1 LTEIVESIYRSILTY
16 AAEIS
21 ILAHHII
28 NMENTLKTRVET
40 ALDNIRP
47 YLEADGGNV
56 VVKEIT
62 DDMTVRLELMGS
74 CSSCPM
80 STMTFKAGLE
90 EAILKSVPEIKKVEA
105 VNLTP
110 AF

>member
-1 LTEIVESIYRSILTY
+1 
-16 AAEIS
+16 
-21 ILAHHII
+21 
-28 NMENTLKTRVET
+28 METLQADSLKARVEM
-40 ALDNIRP
+40 ALNSIRP

-56 VVKEIT
+56 AVKEIT
-62 DDMTVRLELMGS
+62 DDMTVRLELVGS

-105 VNLTP
+105 INLTP
-110 AF
+110 AY